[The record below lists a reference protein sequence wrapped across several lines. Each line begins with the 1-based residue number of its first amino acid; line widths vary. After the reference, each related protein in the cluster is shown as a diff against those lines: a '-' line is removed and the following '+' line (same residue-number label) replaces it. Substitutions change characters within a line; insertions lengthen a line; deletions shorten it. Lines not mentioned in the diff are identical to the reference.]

1 MIEYDEM
8 NDDSH
13 HTPLCNNNNIKI
25 RMRKK
30 WIGDTDTM
38 ALVTYEGT
46 RQTAYET

>member
-1 MIEYDEM
+1 M

-13 HTPLCNNNNIKI
+13 TLCNNIKKI
-25 RMRKK
+25 WMRKK